1 MKKKKK
7 KELEQWAQTTRS
19 SVLACV
25 RVCVCGG
32 ICVCS
37 LSHVWLF
44 VTPWTVA
51 HQAPLSVGILQ
62 ARTVEWV
69 AMPSSRGSCRPRDQ
83 TLCHLCLLHCRWIL
97 YHWATWEAPHLV
109 WGLLQKIS
117 LHSDFSAETMS
128 ARCQRH
134 PDGSGGLSHQHR
146 LPLRCCLVET
156 ASTDLWGLE
165 QWPGKTPEGRNTA
178 NVCLN

>member
-1 MKKKKK
+1 MLGKSKV
-7 KELEQWAQTTRS
+7 QVRSTSAGVYVCVWYAQLCLALCDRMDYSPKGS
-19 SVLACV
+19 SV
-25 RVCVCGG
+25 
-32 ICVCS
+32 
-37 LSHVWLF
+37 H
-44 VTPWTVA
+44 
-51 HQAPLSVGILQ
+51 GILQ

-83 TLCHLCLLHCRWIL
+83 TLRHLCFLHCRWIL

-109 WGLLQKIS
+109 WELLQKIS